1 MRFSVQTESPT
12 LLGEALASGC
22 QGIRFGPEFCE
33 SKIPR
38 LETLKKALEE
48 TEKKG
53 KSFSYVTPLLT
64 NVGVEE
70 LQKHF
75 DYLEGLGDMDVVAG
89 DLGALRLLQDYKDLH
104 PRLGRPRVYMPA
116 RSPWPQITRMPDPSY
131 LTRRRVEG
139 IFYQT
144 GLNYRRSLDFYRT
157 CGVVGADIDWVP
169 KSFPYFR
176 QVAEAGFKLAVY
188 TYAVPVTITG
198 RCHTARFLGEKD
210 PALCTQ
216 PCLGKAF
223 TLKQRE
229 IGMSFMLQGN
239 VLFRLVEHHK
249 KDMKE
254 LLKMRVDEI
263 VLPMGPVSKLKT
275 AKDVDQAI
283 AAFSARA
290 A

>member
-1 MRFSVQTESPT
+1 MTPGCCSTE
-12 LLGEALASGC
+12 
-22 QGIRFGPEFCE
+22 
-33 SKIPR
+33 
-38 LETLKKALEE
+38 
-48 TEKKG
+48 
-53 KSFSYVTPLLT
+53 
-64 NVGVEE
+64 
-70 LQKHF
+70 
-75 DYLEGLGDMDVVAG
+75 
-89 DLGALRLLQDYKDLH
+89 
-104 PRLGRPRVYMPA
+104 PRV
-116 RSPWPQITRMPDPSY
+116 DPSF

-169 KSFPYFR
+169 KSFPHFR
-176 QVAEAGFKLAVY
+176 QVAEVGFKLAVY

-210 PALCTQ
+210 PTLCTR
-216 PCLGKAF
+216 PCLEKAF

-239 VLFRLVEHHK
+239 VLFKLVEHHK
-249 KDMKE
+249 KDVKE
-254 LLKMRVDEI
+254 LQKTRVDEI
-263 VLPMGPVSKLKT
+263 ILPMGSVSKLKT

-283 AAFSARA
+283 AAFLARA